1 MFVQTKD
8 HALFQWE
15 ITNVLELQKASIA
28 KLLELQGSILHMPR
42 EMKWLFV
49 CVFIAIDLNETTRKE
64 RFE

>member
-28 KLLELQGSILHMPR
+28 KLLELHGFKLMPR

-49 CVFIAIDLNETTRKE
+49 CVFIAIDVNLTTRKE

>member
-15 ITNVLELQKASIA
+15 ITNVFELQKASIA
-28 KLLELQGSILHMPR
+28 KLLELHGFKHMPR

-49 CVFIAIDLNETTRKE
+49 CVFIAIDLNETTREE